1 MMKSNI
7 LELGL
12 KAFLEKQRE
21 SLIDSLLAG
30 GIDVESRTWDHEK
43 VAWNAQRS
51 MDILLAQAEREDDPY
66 LRIILDG
73 LKKEEYLS
81 TMAYICIV
89 SECNYGIPSLGII
102 QHAIDEKLLE
112 EYCACLK
119 EILPAYI
126 RRIPINKKPYA

>member
-1 MMKSNI
+1 
-7 LELGL
+7 
-12 KAFLEKQRE
+12 
-21 SLIDSLLAG
+21 
-30 GIDVESRTWDHEK
+30 
-43 VAWNAQRS
+43 
-51 MDILLAQAEREDDPY
+51 
-66 LRIILDG
+66 
-73 LKKEEYLS
+73 
-81 TMAYICIV
+81 MAYICIV

>member
-12 KAFLEKQRE
+12 KTILEEQRE
-21 SLIDSLLAG
+21 TLTDSLLAA
-30 GIDVESRTWDHEK
+30 GIDVESGTWNHAK
-43 VAWNAQRS
+43 VMRNAQSS
-51 MDILLAQAEREDDPY
+51 MAILLAEGEREGNQY

-73 LKKEEYLS
+73 LRREEYLS
-81 TMAYICIV
+81 TMAYIYIV
-89 SECNYGIPSLGII
+89 SECNYGFPPLGII

-119 EILPAYI
+119 EIMPAYI
-126 RRIPINKKPYA
+126 RRIATK